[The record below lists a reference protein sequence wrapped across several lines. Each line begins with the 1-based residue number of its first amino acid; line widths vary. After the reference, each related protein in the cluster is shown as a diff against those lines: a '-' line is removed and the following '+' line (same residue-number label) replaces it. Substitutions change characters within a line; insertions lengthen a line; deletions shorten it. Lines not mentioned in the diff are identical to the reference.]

1 MSRVRTMPDEARV
14 AYFSMEMAL
23 SAQIPTYAGGLGV
36 LAGDTVR
43 AGADLGVPMTAVTL
57 LHRRGYF
64 RQRLDAKGR
73 QTEEPVSWTV
83 EDHLEPLEARAKV
96 TIEGRTVA
104 LRAWRY
110 SVIGGRGAEVPVYLL
125 DTDLPENA
133 EEDRALCGSLYCGD
147 ERYRLRQEV
156 LLGIGGLH
164 MLRALGYRRLQRYHL
179 NEGHA
184 GLVALALLEEMLG
197 GQRPT
202 RARID
207 RLLSEIRAH
216 CAFTTHTP
224 VPAGHDIFSADLV
237 DQVLGEDRAAL
248 LEAFGQRESL
258 NLTDLALRSSRFVN
272 GVAMRHGEVS
282 RQMFSGYPIRSITNG
297 IHPPTWATRSFAA
310 LFDLHIPDWKSDP
323 VSLRH
328 AVRIPLSEI
337 GWAHRRAK
345 RQLID
350 HINRESRAG
359 FDVDA
364 LTIGFA
370 RRATAYKRPTL
381 IFHDV
386 ERLARLAETCGPL
399 QLVFAGKAH
408 PRDEQGKASIREIF
422 AMREALRGR
431 VGVTYL
437 ANHDMRLGK
446 LLCGGCDVW
455 LNTPLPPLEASG
467 TSGMKAALNG
477 VPSLSVLDGWWLEG
491 HVENVTGWA
500 IGKDVGPNQPPSPGS
515 TGAHAAAL
523 YDKLE
528 NTICPCFYREPERFL
543 AIMRSTI
550 AVNGSFFNTQRM
562 MVEYLYEAY
571 YADPGTTPLPAP
583 RRGL

>member
-1 MSRVRTMPDEARV
+1 MCGVHTVPDETRV
-14 AYFSMEMAL
+14 AYFSMELAL
-23 SAQIPTYAGGLGV
+23 SGEIPTYAGGLGI

-57 LHRRGYF
+57 LHRQGYF
-64 RQRLDAKGR
+64 HQHLDAQGR
-73 QTEEPVSWTV
+73 QSEEPVSWSV
-83 EDHLEPLEARAKV
+83 EDFLEPLEPRV
-96 TIEGRTVA
+96 EVEIEGRTVA
-104 LRAWRY
+104 LRVWRY
-110 SVIGGRGAEVPVYLL
+110 SVTGGRGAEVPVYLL
-125 DTDLPENA
+125 DTDLPEND
-133 EEDRALCGSLYCGD
+133 ERDRALSGSLYRGD
-147 ERYRLRQEV
+147 ERYRLCQEV
-156 LLGIGGLH
+156 LLGIGGLR
-164 MLRALGYRRLQRYHL
+164 MLRALGYERLQRYHL

-184 GLVALALLEEMLG
+184 GLVALALLEEMLD
-197 GQRPT
+197 GQRDMRGRRHRP
-202 RARID
+202 
-207 RLLSEIRAH
+207 LSAIRAH
-216 CAFTTHTP
+216 CVFTTHTP
-224 VPAGHDIFSADLV
+224 VPAGHDIFPADLV
-237 DQVLGEDRAAL
+237 RDVLGEERATL
-248 LEAFGQRESL
+248 LEAFGQRDTL

-297 IHPPTWATRSFAA
+297 IHPPTWATPPFEA
-310 LFDLHIPDWKSDP
+310 LFDHHIPDWKSDP
-323 VSLRH
+323 VSLRY
-328 AVRIPLSEI
+328 AVRIPLAEI
-337 GWAHRRAK
+337 GEAHRSAK

-350 HINRESRAG
+350 RINRECEAG
-359 FDVDA
+359 FDEKT

-381 IFHDV
+381 IFHNV
-386 ERLARLAETCGPL
+386 ERLARLAERRGPL

-408 PRDEQGKASIREIF
+408 PRDDQGKASIREIF
-422 AMREALRGR
+422 AVRDALRGR
-431 VGVTYL
+431 VGIAYL
-437 ANHDMRLGK
+437 ANHDMDLGR

-500 IGKDVGPNQPPSPGS
+500 IGQDVGPKQPASPMI

-528 NTICPCFYREPERFL
+528 KTICPCFYRDAEQFL

-562 MVEYLYEAY
+562 MLEYLYEAY
-571 YADPGTTPLPAP
+571 YGDPGTTPLPAP
-583 RRGL
+583 RQGS